1 MTAPDPLR
9 PDHDAGGQ
17 LPPEEGI
24 SVLVPVSERP
34 SALDELYREFS
45 APLREEGVPFEF
57 LFMVESFNIHLTER
71 LKALQADGEPIR
83 VAHMHQSVGETG
95 LLRAG
100 VELATHDIVL
110 TLPAYPRIEASEILK
125 VIRPVQ
131 QDDVAMCV
139 ARRWPRRDS
148 WLNRLQNKVF
158 HLLVRPVGAG
168 RVRDVACGVRAV
180 RKDVL
185 RTLPLYGDFHRF
197 LPLLAL
203 REGHV
208 LEEVNT
214 VQHPRDRQP
223 RIYSPGIYLRRLLDV
238 LGLYFLLR
246 FTDKPL
252 RFFGLLGSSS
262 ALVGGAILV
271 AVLIDRIQGQS
282 IADRPMLLLGTLLV
296 VLGVQAIA
304 LGLVGEIIVHVNAPQ
319 RSAYRL
325 AERPRREPAPTK
337 ARDTGLIERQGD
349 EPARPGETEPGRHS
363 RLEPPGVGPRPN
375 ASPSE
380 AVSHAPSDRDQ

>member
-1 MTAPDPLR
+1 MTAPDSLGAG
-9 PDHDAGGQ
+9 HDAGGQ
-17 LPPEEGI
+17 APAEGI

-34 SALDELYREFS
+34 SPLDELYREFS
-45 APLREEGVPFEF
+45 APLREEGIRFEF
-57 LFMVESFNIHLTER
+57 LFLVESFNIHLTES

-83 VAHMHQSVGETG
+83 VAHVHQSVGETG

-110 TLPAYPRIEASEILK
+110 TLPAYPRIKASEISK
-125 VIRPVQ
+125 VIRPVLE
-131 QDDVAMCV
+131 DGVAMCV

-158 HLLVRPVGAG
+158 HLLVRPVGGG
-168 RVRDVACGVRAV
+168 RVRDVACGVRV
-180 RKDVL
+180 IRKDVL
-185 RTLPLYGDFHRF
+185 EALPLYGDFHRF

-203 REGHV
+203 REGYA
-208 LEEVNT
+208 LEEVDA
-214 VQHPRDRQP
+214 VQHQRDRQP
-223 RIYSPGIYLRRLLDV
+223 RIYSPGIYLRRILDV

-262 ALVGGAILV
+262 ALVGGAVLV
-271 AVLIDRIQGQS
+271 AVMIDRVQGQA

-325 AERPRREPAPTK
+325 AERPRRGPAPTE
-337 ARDTGLIERQGD
+337 ARDAGWTEVPGD
-349 EPARPGETEPGRHS
+349 QPARPGKARAGRHS
-363 RLEPPGVGPRPN
+363 GPEPPGVG
-375 ASPSE
+375 SGPSAPPDE
-380 AVSHAPSDRDQ
+380 AVSHAASDRDR

>member
-1 MTAPDPLR
+1 MTVPDPLR
-9 PDHDAGGQ
+9 PGHAEGGQ
-17 LPPEEGI
+17 RPPTEGI
-24 SVLVPVSERP
+24 SVVVPVSERP
-34 SALDELYREFS
+34 SPLDELYREFS
-45 APLREEGVPFEF
+45 GPLREEGVPFEF
-57 LFMVESFNIHLTER
+57 LFLVESFNIHLAES
-71 LKALQADGEPIR
+71 LKALQTDGEPIR
-83 VAHMHQSVGETG
+83 VAHVHQSVGETG

-110 TLPAYPRIEASEILK
+110 TLPAYPRIEASEIPK
-125 VIRPVQ
+125 VIRPVLEEG
-131 QDDVAMCV
+131 VAMSV

-158 HLLVRPVGAG
+158 HLLVRPVGGG

-185 RTLPLYGDFHRF
+185 ESLPLYGDFHRF

-203 REGHV
+203 REGYA
-208 LEEVNT
+208 LEEVDA

-223 RIYSPGIYLRRLLDV
+223 RIYSPGIYLRRILDV

-252 RFFGLLGSSS
+252 RFFGLLGSAS
-262 ALVGGAILV
+262 ALVGGAVLV
-271 AVLIDRIQGQS
+271 AVMIDRVQGQA

-319 RSAYRL
+319 RRTYRL
-325 AERPRREPAPTK
+325 AERPRRGAAHTEIHEAGSAEVP
-337 ARDTGLIERQGD
+337 GD
-349 EPARPGETEPGRHS
+349 RSARPVEVEPDR
-363 RLEPPGVGPRPN
+363 RPPPEPPGVGPRPSD
-375 ASPSE
+375 SPDD
-380 AVSHAPSDRDQ
+380 AVSHAASDRDR